1 MEARRMGKIM
11 KSSLLS
17 SLEALEKAGIATPDA
32 IITGT
37 TYGCL
42 ENSEKLLVQLKEE
55 GEEMLKPT
63 YFMQSTHNTIGSNIA
78 IKTHCHGYN
87 ITYTQGED
95 SLDWAIR
102 DAKMLLASG
111 KAKTVLVGCH
121 DEKHPAIKPV
131 KNTEWRKGLAFH
143 PFYSDG
149 IIMWRVI
156 FLAITQ
162 SMLLAAGQVCLK
174 FALQKM
180 HPFGWTRDFW
190 LSLLLNWQFACC
202 GLFFGAASLLWMY
215 IVKHFPL
222 SVAYPMVSITY
233 IFGMLAAILFF
244 HEQVSVWKWLGIG
257 FIMIGCCLIAK

>member
-1 MEARRMGKIM
+1 
-11 KSSLLS
+11 
-17 SLEALEKAGIATPDA
+17 
-32 IITGT
+32 
-37 TYGCL
+37 
-42 ENSEKLLVQLKEE
+42 
-55 GEEMLKPT
+55 
-63 YFMQSTHNTIGSNIA
+63 
-78 IKTHCHGYN
+78 
-87 ITYTQGED
+87 
-95 SLDWAIR
+95 
-102 DAKMLLASG
+102 
-111 KAKTVLVGCH
+111 
-121 DEKHPAIKPV
+121 
-131 KNTEWRKGLAFH
+131 
-143 PFYSDG
+143 
-149 IIMWRVI
+149 MWRVI

-190 LSLLLNWQFACC
+190 LSLLFNWQFACC
-202 GLFFGAASLLWMY
+202 GLFFGSASLLWMY

>member
-1 MEARRMGKIM
+1 
-11 KSSLLS
+11 
-17 SLEALEKAGIATPDA
+17 
-32 IITGT
+32 
-37 TYGCL
+37 
-42 ENSEKLLVQLKEE
+42 
-55 GEEMLKPT
+55 
-63 YFMQSTHNTIGSNIA
+63 
-78 IKTHCHGYN
+78 
-87 ITYTQGED
+87 
-95 SLDWAIR
+95 
-102 DAKMLLASG
+102 
-111 KAKTVLVGCH
+111 
-121 DEKHPAIKPV
+121 
-131 KNTEWRKGLAFH
+131 
-143 PFYSDG
+143 
-149 IIMWRVI
+149 
-156 FLAITQ
+156 
-162 SMLLAAGQVCLK
+162 MLLAAGQVCLK